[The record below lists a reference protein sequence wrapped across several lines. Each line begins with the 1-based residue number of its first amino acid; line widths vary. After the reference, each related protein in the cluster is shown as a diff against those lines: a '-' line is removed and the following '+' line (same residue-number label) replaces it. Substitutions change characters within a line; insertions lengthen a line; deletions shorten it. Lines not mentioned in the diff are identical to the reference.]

1 MRISDWSSDVCSS
14 DLFDFDPPCRR
25 HFKALLLTINLRREC
40 PKLGLGQARRLFR
53 SEAAELSN
61 IAVPECLHPRQVA
74 IGHVGSHVAK
84 ALPLFR
90 ACFSAL
96 HCDVD
101 EIALG
106 FKIMGR
112 KASCRAKDCARAQC
126 VKTHHQPASKLD
138 LAARQR
144 GEDLLELIG
153 MKCVD
158 IVEDRDGLQEEWR
171 AHPVDLDLLYA
182 PKKIGRAHV

>member
-1 MRISDWSSDVCSS
+1 MIRRPPRSTRTDTLFPYTT
-14 DLFDFDPPCRR
+14 LFD
-25 HFKALLLTINLRREC
+25 L
-40 PKLGLGQARRLFR
+40 
-53 SEAAELSN
+53 LSN

-106 FKIMGR
+106 FKMMGR
-112 KASCRAKDCARAQC
+112 KASCRATDCARDRC
-126 VKTHHQPASKLD
+126 VKTHHQPASKAD
-138 LAARQR
+138 LGAHQR
-144 GEDLLELIG
+144 GEDLPELIRPEYG
-153 MKCVD
+153 G
-158 IVEDRDGLQEEWR
+158 IVQDRAGLTEGGG
-171 AHPVDLDLLYA
+171 H
-182 PKKIGRAHV
+182 

>member
-1 MRISDWSSDVCSS
+1 MIRRPPRSTRTDTLFPYTT
-14 DLFDFDPPCRR
+14 LFD
-25 HFKALLLTINLRREC
+25 L
-40 PKLGLGQARRLFR
+40 
-53 SEAAELSN
+53 LSN

-138 LAARQR
+138 LAARPR
-144 GEDLLELIG
+144 GEDLLALIG
-153 MKCVD
+153 IKCVD
-158 IVEDRDGLQEEWR
+158 IVADRSEENTSD
-171 AHPVDLDLLYA
+171 PQSLM
-182 PKKIGRAHV
+182 

>member
-1 MRISDWSSDVCSS
+1 MSFFFFKCHCDHLELHVLTHPFPTRRSS
-14 DLFDFDPPCRR
+14 DL
-25 HFKALLLTINLRREC
+25 
-40 PKLGLGQARRLFR
+40 
-53 SEAAELSN
+53 
-61 IAVPECLHPRQVA
+61 VA
-74 IGHVGSHVAK
+74 ICHVGSHVAK

-144 GEDLLELIG
+144 GEDLPELIG
-153 MKCVD
+153 MKRS
-158 IVEDRDGLQEEWR
+158 EEHTSELQSLMR
-171 AHPVDLDLLYA
+171 LSYA
-182 PKKIGRAHV
+182 VFCLKKKNET

>member
-1 MRISDWSSDVCSS
+1 
-14 DLFDFDPPCRR
+14 
-25 HFKALLLTINLRREC
+25 
-40 PKLGLGQARRLFR
+40 
-53 SEAAELSN
+53 
-61 IAVPECLHPRQVA
+61 
-74 IGHVGSHVAK
+74 
-84 ALPLFR
+84 
-90 ACFSAL
+90 
-96 HCDVD
+96 
-101 EIALG
+101 
-106 FKIMGR
+106 MGR

-171 AHPVDLDLLYA
+171 AHPVALDLLYA
-182 PKKIGRAHV
+182 LKRSEEGRVRKEWVSTCRRRRATGQ

>member
-1 MRISDWSSDVCSS
+1 
-14 DLFDFDPPCRR
+14 
-25 HFKALLLTINLRREC
+25 
-40 PKLGLGQARRLFR
+40 
-53 SEAAELSN
+53 
-61 IAVPECLHPRQVA
+61 
-74 IGHVGSHVAK
+74 
-84 ALPLFR
+84 
-90 ACFSAL
+90 
-96 HCDVD
+96 
-101 EIALG
+101 
-106 FKIMGR
+106 MGR

-182 PKKIGRAHV
+182 LKRLVRFDRFAWQIFNPWWQQARAYRRSEEHTSELQSLMRISYAVFCLKKQK